1 MDRYAIFVDAGYVI
15 AAGGQL
21 CCGTSNRDMIS
32 IDVAGLRDYLNHI
45 ANKSTS
51 ISGLRMYWY
60 DAAPSDGPTQDHDKI
75 ASLAN
80 IKLRLG
86 RIKGGKQ
93 KGVDALIY
101 HDLITLARER
111 AISDALL
118 VSGDDDML
126 EAVRAVQE
134 KGIRVTLVGIP
145 PSNQKTNQSRE
156 LCQEADEVII
166 LDIQRLSE
174 LFTTRI
180 STSISK
186 EQGLEKANQIGSAL
200 AEKVLRNKTK
210 EQLIDILNKH
220 PRIPEEIDSALL
232 SSLRETL
239 GTKKVERQIRE
250 ATRSGFWATLNTLHT
265 STILEEPANS
275 IATVPE

>member
-15 AAGGQL
+15 AAGGQF
-21 CCGTSNRDMIS
+21 CCRTSNRDMIS
-32 IDVAGLRDYLNHI
+32 IDVAGLRDYLNCI
-45 ANKSTS
+45 AIDSTS
-51 ISGLRMYWY
+51 ISALRMYWY
-60 DAAPSDGPTQDHDKI
+60 DAAPYGGPTPDHDKI

-80 IKLRLG
+80 IKIRLG

-134 KGIRVTLVGIP
+134 MGIRVTLVGIP
-145 PSNQKTNQSRE
+145 PSDQKNNQSRE
-156 LCQEADEVII
+156 LRQEADAVII
-166 LDIQRLSE
+166 LDFQRLSE
-174 LFTTRI
+174 LFTTRV
-180 STSISK
+180 SASIYE

-200 AEKVLRNKTK
+200 AGKVFRNKTK
-210 EQLIDILNKH
+210 EQLIDILEKH
-220 PRIPEEIDSALL
+220 PRIPGEIDSDLL
-232 SSLRETL
+232 RSLRKAL
-239 GTKKVERQIRE
+239 RTKTVEEQIRG
-250 ATRSGFWATLNTLHT
+250 ATRSSFWTTLNKLYT
-265 STILEEPANS
+265 STP
-275 IATVPE
+275 